1 MVRYKDKKFSMKS
14 DLAVITIHSGN
25 GKDLE
30 RTLNSID
37 KQILKPNLNLVII
50 KEIKNFNINIYKKKY
65 RKFILGKDRSIWD
78 AMNIGIRYTK
88 KYNIIFL
95 NSGDTFYSKIT
106 IKKINKEIK
115 KNINKVLIFKTILK
129 YKNLYFYPKNKY
141 FNNKNY
147 SPHPSFVRPFLN
159 SIKTDFF
166 NEKNIIN
173 ADGVWMK
180 SIMNNK
186 GFKKINKI
194 ISIYHLGGQSSNP
207 SIMSVISLIKF
218 HPNGGIKEIVKYFL
232 SKFLPQKFYY
242 RILYSSKFEIKIE
255 K

>member
-1 MVRYKDKKFSMKS
+1 M
-14 DLAVITIHSGN
+14 
-25 GKDLE
+25 
-30 RTLNSID
+30 
-37 KQILKPNLNLVII
+37 
-50 KEIKNFNINIYKKKY
+50 
-65 RKFILGKDRSIWD
+65 
-78 AMNIGIRYTK
+78 
-88 KYNIIFL
+88 
-95 NSGDTFYSKIT
+95 
-106 IKKINKEIK
+106 
-115 KNINKVLIFKTILK
+115 
-129 YKNLYFYPKNKY
+129 YFYPKNKY

>member
-159 SIKTDFF
+159 SKKTDFF
-166 NEKNIIN
+166 NENNYSN

-180 SIMNNK
+180 SIRNNK
-186 GFKKINKI
+186 DFKKINKI
-194 ISIYHLGGQSSNP
+194 ISIYHLGGRTSNP
-207 SIMSVISLIKF
+207 SIISVISLIKF
-218 HPNGGIKEIVKYFL
+218 HPNAGIKEIVKYFL
-232 SKFLPQKFYY
+232 SKFLSQKFYY
-242 RILYSSKFEIKIE
+242 RILYLSKFEIKIE